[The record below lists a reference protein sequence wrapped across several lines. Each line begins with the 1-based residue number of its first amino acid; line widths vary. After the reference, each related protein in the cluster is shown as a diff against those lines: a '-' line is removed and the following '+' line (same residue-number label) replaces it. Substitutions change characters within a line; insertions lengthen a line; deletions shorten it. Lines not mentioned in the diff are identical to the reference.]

1 LFKACGTKFIQGVSG
16 SMRTGND
23 ASHFDTMKQMKNEKK
38 ISMRT
43 LNDLSHF
50 DRMKKKQ
57 EIFVTITSF
66 TCIHAFVNNK
76 EVLTK

>member
-1 LFKACGTKFIQGVSG
+1 
-16 SMRTGND
+16 
-23 ASHFDTMKQMKNEKK
+23 MKQMKNEKK

-57 EIFVTITSF
+57 KKFVTITSS
-66 TCIHAFVNNK
+66 TCIHAFVNSRSIQLPPIWSDRDRERERERERELLITNMQIFC
-76 EVLTK
+76 